1 MIWKDDDDGD
11 KVGDHDDLWKILVTV
26 SLWCIFSEIIAD
38 LKKQVHQLHTELIV
52 SSQQSLS
59 QEQQLQLL
67 LADKDRMKATYDQQ
81 IEDFSRSIL
90 VEKKNLQ
97 SELARTK
104 LEYELQLELIN

>member
-1 MIWKDDDDGD
+1 MIWKDDDDDDGD

-90 VEKKNLQ
+90 VEKKIYNL
-97 SELARTK
+97 SWHER
-104 LEYELQLELIN
+104 N